1 MFDWDLSRGTDLDSM
16 RTIRNELEKVR
27 QTNTSKEILD
37 ELNQLEAITLLF
49 AEDRIKHNFAD
60 LKLSNHWFD
69 LSEQISDSWHQKTSD
84 PTQNKIEAIFDLI
97 VADIKSK
104 KNKTIYEG
112 GTVYQTKFSSFVFD
126 FIAEINNHYGTWN
139 DFFYSEYYKK
149 LDLDTLG
156 ILICDLIENPD
167 INDVDSLLLTR
178 KAESE
183 TRSSTFSRILKDL
196 SSRSKS

>member
-1 MFDWDLSRGTDLDSM
+1 MKQKKMFDWDLSRGADLGSM
-16 RTIRNELEKVR
+16 LTIGNELERVR

-69 LSEQISDSWHQKTSD
+69 LSGQISDSWHQKTSD

-104 KNKTIYEG
+104 K
-112 GTVYQTKFSSFVFD
+112 
-126 FIAEINNHYGTWN
+126 
-139 DFFYSEYYKK
+139 
-149 LDLDTLG
+149 
-156 ILICDLIENPD
+156 
-167 INDVDSLLLTR
+167 
-178 KAESE
+178 
-183 TRSSTFSRILKDL
+183 
-196 SSRSKS
+196 